1 MSDRMRLKFT
11 RSSLCYSAFSRPNH
25 PRTTLAHSE
34 ILEEHRKLC
43 VAQGKYAEAEISRV
57 RLDELRRYE
66 EHRRREAMVTYQVI
80 WRTANRD

>member
-1 MSDRMRLKFT
+1 MRLKFI
-11 RSSLCYSAFSRPNH
+11 RPSLQCCISLDPTTPNH
-25 PRTTLAHSE
+25 PSLSE

-66 EHRRREAMVTYQVI
+66 EHRRREAMVTYQV
-80 WRTANRD
+80 WVDTAKRD